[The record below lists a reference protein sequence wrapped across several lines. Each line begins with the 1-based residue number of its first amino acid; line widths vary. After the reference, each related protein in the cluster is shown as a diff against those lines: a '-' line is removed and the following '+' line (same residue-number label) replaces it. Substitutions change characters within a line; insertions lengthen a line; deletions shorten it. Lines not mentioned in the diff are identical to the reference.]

1 MNALILVDIQNDFLP
16 GGALAVPHGDE
27 VISVANEQQRHFDL
41 IVATQDWHPADHQS
55 FAANHAGKRI
65 GDLVRVNGVPQ
76 ILWPVHC
83 VQDTSGA
90 DFAATLKRERW
101 ARVFQKGVDT
111 EIDSY
116 SGFFDNGRVKNT
128 GLEAY
133 LRQQGV
139 DSVFVLGL
147 ATDYCVKF
155 TALDAVSLGFR
166 THLILD
172 GCRGVNLEPD
182 DAQRAVE
189 AMKAAGVFLV

>member
-27 VISVANEQQRHFDL
+27 VISVANEQQHHFDL

-101 ARVFQKGVDT
+101 ARVFQKGVDP

-116 SGFFDNGRVKNT
+116 SGFFDNGRVKDT
-128 GLEAY
+128 GLGSY

-139 DSVFVLGL
+139 DSVFLLGL

-155 TALDAVSLGFR
+155 TGLDAVSLGFR

-189 AMKAAGVFLV
+189 TMKAAGVFLV